1 MRFGVPGWRTWDKR
15 LSASFDDH
23 DRAGLRL
30 AIDSTDLEG
39 VCVSPAHHA
48 GPETAVPLGG
58 MYTRGQVLAAVGLG
72 LSRFLVLRGR
82 QVRLEAAGG
91 RG

>member
-1 MRFGVPGWRTWDKR
+1 M
-15 LSASFDDH
+15 
-23 DRAGLRL
+23 
-30 AIDSTDLEG
+30 
-39 VCVSPAHHA
+39 SPAHHA